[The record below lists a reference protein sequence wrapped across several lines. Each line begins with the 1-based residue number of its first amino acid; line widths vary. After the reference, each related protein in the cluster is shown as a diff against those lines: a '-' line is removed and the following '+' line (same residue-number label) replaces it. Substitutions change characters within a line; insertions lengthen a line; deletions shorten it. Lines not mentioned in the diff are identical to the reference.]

1 MLKLD
6 RRKISFDFDG
16 VLTNDRGR
24 LLAKKF
30 INEGAMVYIV
40 TSRNES
46 QGAKV
51 RELADVLGVRP
62 SRVIF
67 TKDKPETIKRLK
79 INVHY
84 DNNPDTVKAIRAIN
98 RTAILFHN

>member
-1 MLKLD
+1 MINLQG
-6 RRKISFDFDG
+6 RKISFDFDG

-30 INEGAMVYIV
+30 ISEGAAVYII

-51 RELADVLGVRP
+51 RELAQVLGIRS

-67 TKDKPETIKRLK
+67 TKDKPDAIKRLK

-84 DNNPDTVKAIRAIN
+84 DNNPDTIQAIRAIN
-98 RTAILFHN
+98 KNAVLFQN